1 MANAIT
7 TMYASPLKG
16 VSQQSPRDRVDGQ
29 CEEQINLIADP
40 VRSLTV
46 RPPVEY
52 VASLRNTDNDI
63 KDHLFYYANNLY
75 LLSLKQGFASL
86 YNITTDTQYTLEGS
100 VPAYVVADMSIAST
114 ADTVLLLNKDVVVEL
129 EDTLSSAQ
137 NKQFVISCKGGINAT
152 TYGIKIVIDGKTYTK
167 TYKVTEAA
175 TATADNV
182 TTKLY
187 EGFNGDAEF
196 KNLFNITQ
204 SYDCILFDLIDKNKT
219 YTVSTTDGY
228 GGRFLIAAI
237 NSVKEAD
244 FLPRY
249 APDGYALKVEQLP
262 EKDVNTYYMKY
273 VISGDDK
280 TFGKI
285 GAWVETT
292 ALGIK
297 NDFKKSTMPHELIID
312 NDSETFKIQEA
323 AWYPRRVGDEK
334 TNPAPSFVGKSIG
347 AIDIVQGRVAL
358 AAQSFFLTRS
368 KEPLDCY
375 RNSATVLVD
384 SDPID
389 IENTVS
395 VGNRI
400 DAIVQYS
407 RLVAL
412 YAQDVQFLTN
422 ASEALNPINTS
433 MPVSSNFSYDG
444 VTPVTTGISVIHSYQ
459 KGGYSALVEIF
470 PKTDYVETPF
480 STITEQVEKYIKGKT
495 TKMVSNLAFN
505 NVFVMTDADKR
516 IIYVYKYLYSNN
528 EKLLSAWSE
537 YRFMFDIDNIFSY
550 QDKLYIVYS
559 ASGKTYLGQMPLDYP
574 IEEGLTFTVF
584 LDNKITTQVV
594 NGEGTLPFTPTL
606 DDYKCVLISY
616 TGESGEVYSGLPYD
630 IERFDGNKVILKDKD
645 VTGKV
650 IIGLPI
656 SWEYIPTRPFV
667 RDQNGDIDDT
677 GKLNIVKYEATLQNT
692 GSFNVGIV
700 DLLGNVQSYEVSA
713 NRANSS
719 ISLLDKIN
727 LINDT
732 IPLPFNRE
740 SSRYSL
746 KLYGNSYAPFTLVD
760 LAYTFKFYR
769 R

>member
-1 MANAIT
+1 MANSIT
-7 TMYASPLKG
+7 MMYASPLKG
-16 VSQQSPRDRVDGQ
+16 VSQQNPRDRVDGQ
-29 CEEQINLIADP
+29 CESQVNLIADP

-52 VASLRNTDNDI
+52 VTSLRNVDTAI
-63 KDHLFYYANNLY
+63 QDHLFSYANNVY
-75 LLSLKQGFASL
+75 ILSLKAGFASL
-86 YNITTDTQYTLEGS
+86 YNITKNKSYTLQGS
-100 VPAYVVADMSIAST
+100 VPAYVVADMTIAST
-114 ADTVLLLNKDVVVEL
+114 ADTILMLNKNVVVEL

-137 NKQFVISCKGGINAT
+137 NKQFVISCRGGMTNT
-152 TYGIKIVIDGKTYTK
+152 TYGIKINIDSKEFTK
-167 TYKVTEAA
+167 TYKVESAA
-175 TATADNV
+175 NATADNV
-182 TTKLY
+182 TTKLF
-187 EGFNGDAEF
+187 EAFNGYDDF
-196 KNLFNITQ
+196 KNYFNITQ
-204 SYDCILFDLIDKNKT
+204 KYDCILFDLKDKAKT
-219 YTVSTTDGY
+219 YSVSTTDGY
-228 GGRFLIAAI
+228 GGRYLVAAI
-237 NSVKEAD
+237 NTVKEAD
-244 FLPRY
+244 YLPRY
-249 APDGYALKVEQLP
+249 APEGYTLKVEQLP
-262 EKDVNTYYMKY
+262 EKSVNSYYMKY
-273 VISGDDK
+273 SITGDKKD
-280 TFGKI
+280 FGTL

-297 NDFKKSTMPHELIID
+297 NNFKKSTMPHELSIN
-312 NDSETFKIQEA
+312 NDDETFTIKEA

-334 TNPAPSFVGKSIG
+334 TNPTPSFVGKPIG
-347 AIDIVQGRVAL
+347 AMDIVQGRVAL
-358 AAQSFFLTRS
+358 ASQSFFLTRS

-412 YAQDVQFLTN
+412 YAQDVQFLTD
-422 ASEALNPINTS
+422 ASEALNPVNTS
-433 MPVSSNFSYDG
+433 MPISSNFSYDG

-459 KGGYSALVEIF
+459 KGGYSALMEIF
-470 PKTDYVETPF
+470 PRTDNIETPF
-480 STITEQVEKYIKGKT
+480 STITEQVEKYIKGRT

-505 NVFVMTDADKR
+505 NIFVMTDADKR
-516 IIYVYKYLYSNN
+516 TVYVYKYLYSNN

-537 YRFMFDIDNIFSY
+537 YRFMFDVDNLFSY
-550 QDKLYIVYS
+550 QDKLYLVYS

-574 IEEGLTFTVF
+574 IEEGLDFTVL
-584 LDNKITTQVV
+584 LDNKVSVQIT

-606 DDYKCVLISY
+606 DDHRCVLISLTKD
-616 TGESGEVYSGLPYD
+616 TGSVYSGLPYD
-630 IERFDGNKVILKDKD
+630 IERFEGNKIILKDKD
-645 VTGKV
+645 VSGKAIV
-650 IIGLPI
+650 GLPI
-656 SWEYIPTRPFV
+656 SWEYIPTRPYV

-677 GKLNIVKYEATLQNT
+677 GKLNIVKYKATLQNT

-713 NRANSS
+713 NRANNSLV
-719 ISLLDKIN
+719 LLDKIN

-746 KLYGNSYAPFTLVD
+746 KLFGNSYAPFTLVD

>member
-1 MANAIT
+1 MTNSIT
-7 TMYASPLKG
+7 MMYASPLKG
-16 VSQQSPRDRVDGQ
+16 VSQQNPRDRVDGQ
-29 CEEQINLIADP
+29 CESQVNLIADP

-52 VASLRNTDNDI
+52 VTSLRNVDTAI
-63 KDHLFYYANNLY
+63 QDHLFSYANNVY
-75 LLSLKQGFASL
+75 ILSLKAGFASL
-86 YNITTDTQYTLEGS
+86 YNITKNKSYTLQGS
-100 VPAYVVADMSIAST
+100 VPAYVVADMTIAST
-114 ADTVLLLNKDVVVEL
+114 ADTILMLNKDVVVEL

-137 NKQFVISCKGGINAT
+137 NKQFVISCRGGMTNT
-152 TYGIKIVIDGKTYTK
+152 TYGIKINIDSKEFTK
-167 TYKVTEAA
+167 TYKVDSAA
-175 TATADNV
+175 NATADNV
-182 TTKLY
+182 TTKLF
-187 EGFNGDAEF
+187 EAFNGDADF
-196 KNLFNITQ
+196 KNYFNITQ
-204 SYDCILFDLIDKNKT
+204 KYDCILFDLKDKAKT
-219 YTVSTTDGY
+219 YSVSTTDGY
-228 GGRFLIAAI
+228 GGRYLVAAI
-237 NSVKEAD
+237 NTVKEAD
-244 FLPRY
+244 YLPRY
-249 APDGYALKVEQLP
+249 ATDGYTLKVEQLP
-262 EKDVNTYYMKY
+262 EKSVNSYYMKY
-273 VISGDDK
+273 FISGDTK
-280 TFGKI
+280 TFGTL

-297 NDFKKSTMPHELIID
+297 NNFKKSTMPHELSID
-312 NDSETFKIQEA
+312 NDAETFTIKEA

-334 TNPAPSFVGKSIG
+334 TNPTPSFVGKPIG
-347 AIDIVQGRVAL
+347 AMDIVQGRVAL
-358 AAQSFFLTRS
+358 ASQSFFLTRS

-412 YAQDVQFLTN
+412 YAQDVQFLTD
-422 ASEALNPINTS
+422 ASEALNPVNTS
-433 MPVSSNFSYDG
+433 MPISSNFSYDG

-459 KGGYSALVEIF
+459 KGGYSALMEIF
-470 PKTDYVETPF
+470 PRTDNIETPF
-480 STITEQVEKYIKGKT
+480 STITEQVERYIKGRT

-505 NVFVMTDADKR
+505 IIFVMTDDNKR
-516 IIYVYKYLYSNN
+516 TVYVYKYLYSNN

-537 YRFMFDIDNIFSY
+537 YRFMFDIDNLFSY
-550 QDKLYIVYS
+550 QDKLYLVYS

-574 IEEGLTFTVF
+574 IEEGLDFTVL
-584 LDNKITTQVV
+584 LDNKVSVQIT

-606 DDYKCVLISY
+606 EDYRCVLISLARD
-616 TGESGEVYSGLPYD
+616 TGDVYSGLPYD
-630 IERFDGNKVILKDKD
+630 IERFEGNKVILKDKD
-645 VTGKV
+645 VSGKA
-650 IIGLPI
+650 IIGVPI
-656 SWEYIPTRPFV
+656 SWEYMPTRPYV
-667 RDQNGDIDDT
+667 RDPNGDIDDT

-713 NRANSS
+713 NRANNSLV
-719 ISLLDKIN
+719 LLDKIN

-746 KLYGNSYAPFTLVD
+746 KLFGNSYAPFTLVD